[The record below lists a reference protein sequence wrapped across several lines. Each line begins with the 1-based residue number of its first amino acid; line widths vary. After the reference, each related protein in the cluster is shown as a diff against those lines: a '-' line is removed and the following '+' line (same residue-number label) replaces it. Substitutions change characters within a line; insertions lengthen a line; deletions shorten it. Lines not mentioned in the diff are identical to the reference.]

1 MQVYLLGDKFD
12 WDYMLKFILAF
23 WLDSKYTVCVCVG
36 MCVCVYLQ
44 ETPARLDK
52 EWIDTYAKMKFA
64 FDIFQ
69 NDLLMDGV
77 WLANA

>member
-1 MQVYLLGDKFD
+1 M
-12 WDYMLKFILAF
+12 
-23 WLDSKYTVCVCVG
+23 C

-52 EWIDTYAKMKFA
+52 ECWIDTYAKMKFA

-77 WLANA
+77 